1 MKLIVG
7 AVFLVLGVLFGHLQS
22 FPLDWTDCEGNKSL
36 YTLIEDEQNLLN
48 ANTECS
54 LVAGP
59 QANLVR
65 KFWPSGLLQSY
76 YHMTLTNGF
85 LF

>member
-1 MKLIVG
+1 MKLVG
-7 AVFLVLGVLFGHLQS
+7 AIFLALGVLFGQLLC
-22 FPLDWTDCEGNKSL
+22 FPLDWTDCDGNESL

-65 KFWPSGLLQSY
+65 
-76 YHMTLTNGF
+76 
-85 LF
+85 

>member
-65 KFWPSGLLQSY
+65 KFWPIRIIAKLLI
-76 YHMTLTNGF
+76 TTRP
-85 LF
+85 